1 MLGIER
7 LLRLWRLLFT
17 RQAVISILPAF
28 PTLAHKELHVS
39 RPLTLLSSL
48 LLGAIALPGSVQATN
63 GYFTHGFGV
72 RSQAVAGVGI
82 ALPQDALA
90 AANNPAGTAYLQ
102 NRLDLGASW
111 FRPSRGAKI
120 SGNMAGA
127 NGRYSADDTE
137 NFLIP
142 ELGYVRQL
150 SDRLSTG
157 LALHGNGGMNTD
169 YGRNPFAAF
178 GSSGSAGVNL
188 EQLFVTPSLAWKL
201 DDKNTLGIATTFAYQ
216 RFEMK
221 GVQAFDNPFFSSSP
235 GNVSNKG
242 TDSAT
247 GWGWKL
253 GWIGAV
259 MPTVTLG
266 ATWSSR
272 VEMDR
277 FSSYKGLF
285 AERGGFDVPASYG
298 VGLAWKTSPALTVAA
313 DWQRIDYSEVNSV
326 GNPLANLL
334 SGNPLGSNNGGGFGW
349 RDISVVKL
357 GVVHAWSDQI
367 TLRAGVS
374 HAQQPIPSSET
385 FFNILAPG
393 TIEDHISAGISW
405 KTSAGGEWTLSYTH
419 ALEEQVNGQG
429 SIPMPFGG
437 GEADVYLKEDILSVG
452 YTFAL

>member
-1 MLGIER
+1 MNR
-7 LLRLWRLLFT
+7 
-17 RQAVISILPAF
+17 S
-28 PTLAHKELHVS
+28 
-39 RPLTLLSSL
+39 SSL
-48 LLGAIALPGSVQATN
+48 LYPLLLAGLALPGSALATN

-72 RSQAVAGVGI
+72 RAQAVAGVGI
-82 ALPQDALA
+82 ALPQDGLA
-90 AANNPAGTAYLQ
+90 AANNPAGTASLG
-102 NRLDLGASW
+102 NRLDLGATW
-111 FRPSRGAKI
+111 FRPSRGASI
-120 SGNMAGA
+120 SGNGAGA
-127 NGRYSADDTE
+127 NGSFSGDDTE

-150 SDRLSTG
+150 SDQLSFG
-157 LALHGNGGMNTD
+157 FALHANGGMNTD
-169 YGRNPFAAF
+169 YGRNPFAPF
-178 GSSGSAGVNL
+178 GSTGSAGVNL
-188 EQLFVTPSLAWKL
+188 EQLFITPSLAWKL
-201 DDKNTLGIATTFAYQ
+201 DDRNTFGVATTFAYQ

-221 GVQAFDNPFFSSSP
+221 GVQAFANPFFSASP
-235 GNVSNKG
+235 SDVSNKG
-242 TDSAT
+242 VDSAT

-253 GWIGAV
+253 GWTGEV
-259 MPTVTLG
+259 TPGVTLG
-266 ATWSSR
+266 ATYASR
-272 VEMDR
+272 VEMGR

-298 VGLAWKTSPALTVAA
+298 VGVAWQANDRLTLAS
-313 DWQRIDYSEVNSV
+313 DWQRIEYSDVKSV

-357 GVVHAWSDQI
+357 GAVHAWSDAI

-393 TIEDHISAGISW
+393 TIEDHVSAGISW
-405 KTSAGGEWTLSYTH
+405 KTANGGEWTVSYTH
-419 ALEEQVNGQG
+419 ALEQEVNGKG

-437 GEADVYLKEDILSVG
+437 GEADVWLKEDILSVG

>member
-1 MLGIER
+1 MNR
-7 LLRLWRLLFT
+7 
-17 RQAVISILPAF
+17 S
-28 PTLAHKELHVS
+28 
-39 RPLTLLSSL
+39 SSL
-48 LLGAIALPGSVQATN
+48 LYPLLLAGLALPGSALATN

-72 RSQAVAGVGI
+72 RAQAVAGVGI
-82 ALPQDALA
+82 ALPQDGLA
-90 AANNPAGTAYLQ
+90 AANNPAGTASLG
-102 NRLDLGASW
+102 NRLDLGAAW
-111 FRPSRGAKI
+111 FRPSRGASI
-120 SGNMAGA
+120 SGNGAGA
-127 NGRYSADDTE
+127 NGSFSGDDTE

-150 SDRLSTG
+150 SDQLSFG
-157 LALHGNGGMNTD
+157 FALHANGGMNTD
-169 YGRNPFAAF
+169 YKRNPFAPF
-178 GSSGSAGVNL
+178 GSTGSAGVNL
-188 EQLFVTPSLAWKL
+188 EQLFITPSLAWQL
-201 DDKNTLGIATTFAYQ
+201 DDRSTVGVATTFAYQ

-221 GVQAFDNPFFSSSP
+221 GVQAFANPFFSASP
-235 GNVSNKG
+235 SDVSNKG
-242 TDSAT
+242 VDSAT

-253 GWIGAV
+253 GWTGEV
-259 MPTVTLG
+259 TPGLTLG
-266 ATWSSR
+266 ATYASR
-272 VEMDR
+272 VEMGR

-298 VGLAWKTSPALTVAA
+298 VGVAWQANDRLTLAS
-313 DWQRIDYSEVNSV
+313 DWQRIEYSDVKSV

-357 GVVHAWSDQI
+357 GAVHAWSDAI

-393 TIEDHISAGISW
+393 TIEDHVSAGISW
-405 KTSAGGEWTLSYTH
+405 KTANGGEWTVSYTH
-419 ALEEQVNGQG
+419 ALEQEVNGKG

-437 GEADVYLKEDILSVG
+437 GEADVWLKEDILSVG

>member
-1 MLGIER
+1 M
-7 LLRLWRLLFT
+7 
-17 RQAVISILPAF
+17 SKLPAF
-28 PTLAHKELHVS
+28 SLQVRKELPMS
-39 RPLTLLSSL
+39 RHLPLLYPL
-48 LLGAIALPGSVQATN
+48 LLAGLALPGSALATN
-63 GYFTHGFGV
+63 GYFSHGYGV
-72 RSQAVAGVGI
+72 RTQAVAGVGI
-82 ALPQDALA
+82 ALPQDGLA
-90 AANNPAGTAYLQ
+90 AANNPAGTASLSD
-102 NRLDLGASW
+102 RLDLGASW
-111 FRPSRGAKI
+111 FRPSRGASI
-120 SGNMAGA
+120 AGNRAGA
-127 NGRYSADDTE
+127 NGSFSGDDTE

-150 SDRLSTG
+150 SDQLSFG
-157 LALHGNGGMNTD
+157 FALHANGGMNTD
-169 YGRNPFAAF
+169 YGRNPFAPF
-178 GSSGSAGVNL
+178 GSTGSAGVNL
-188 EQLFVTPSLAWKL
+188 EQLFITPSLAWKL
-201 DDKNTLGIATTFAYQ
+201 NDRNSVGIATTFAYQ

-221 GVQAFDNPFFSSSP
+221 GVQAFDNPFFSASP
-235 GNVSNKG
+235 GDVSNKG
-242 TDSAT
+242 VDSST

-253 GWIGAV
+253 GWTGEV
-259 MPTVTLG
+259 TPGVTLG

-272 VEMDR
+272 VEMGR

-298 VGLAWKTSPALTVAA
+298 VGVAWRATGALTVAG
-313 DWQRIDYSEVNSV
+313 DWQRIDYSDVKSV

-334 SGNPLGSNNGGGFGW
+334 LGNPLGSSNGGGFGW

-357 GVVHAWSDQI
+357 GVVHALSNAI

-393 TIEDHISAGISW
+393 TIQDHVSAGFSW
-405 KTSAGGEWTLSYTH
+405 KMANGGEWTVTYTH
-419 ALEEQVNGQG
+419 ALEQEVKGKG

>member
-1 MLGIER
+1 MNR
-7 LLRLWRLLFT
+7 
-17 RQAVISILPAF
+17 S
-28 PTLAHKELHVS
+28 
-39 RPLTLLSSL
+39 SSL
-48 LLGAIALPGSVQATN
+48 LYPLLLAGLALPGSALATN

-72 RSQAVAGVGI
+72 RAQAVAGVGI
-82 ALPQDALA
+82 ALPQDGLA
-90 AANNPAGTAYLQ
+90 AANNPAGTASLG
-102 NRLDLGASW
+102 NRLDLGATW
-111 FRPSRGAKI
+111 FRPSRGASI
-120 SGNMAGA
+120 SGNGAGA
-127 NGRYSADDTE
+127 NGSFSGDDTE

-150 SDRLSTG
+150 SDQLSFG
-157 LALHGNGGMNTD
+157 FALHANGGMNTD
-169 YGRNPFAAF
+169 YKRNPFAPF
-178 GSSGSAGVNL
+178 GSAGSAGVNL
-188 EQLFVTPSLAWKL
+188 EQLFITPSLAWQL
-201 DDKNTLGIATTFAYQ
+201 DDRNTVGVATTFAYQ

-221 GVQAFDNPFFSSSP
+221 GVQAFANPFFSASP
-235 GNVSNKG
+235 SDVSNKG
-242 TDSAT
+242 VDSAT

-253 GWIGAV
+253 GWTGEV
-259 MPTVTLG
+259 SPGLTLG
-266 ATWSSR
+266 ATYSSR
-272 VEMDR
+272 VEMGR

-298 VGLAWKTSPALTVAA
+298 VGVAWQANDRLTLAS
-313 DWQRIDYSEVNSV
+313 DWQRIEYSDVKSV

-357 GVVHAWSDQI
+357 GAVHAWSDAI

-393 TIEDHISAGISW
+393 TIEDHVSAGISW
-405 KTSAGGEWTLSYTH
+405 KTSNGGEWTVSYTH
-419 ALEEQVNGQG
+419 ALEQEVNGKG

-437 GEADVYLKEDILSVG
+437 GEADVWLKEDILSVG

>member
-1 MLGIER
+1 M
-7 LLRLWRLLFT
+7 
-17 RQAVISILPAF
+17 SKLPAF
-28 PTLAHKELHVS
+28 SLQVRKELPMS
-39 RPLTLLSSL
+39 RHLPLLYPL
-48 LLGAIALPGSVQATN
+48 LLAGLALPGSALATN
-63 GYFTHGFGV
+63 GYFSHGYGV
-72 RSQAVAGVGI
+72 RTQAVAGVGI
-82 ALPQDALA
+82 ALPQDGLA
-90 AANNPAGTAYLQ
+90 AANNPAGTASLSD
-102 NRLDLGASW
+102 RLDLGASW
-111 FRPSRGAKI
+111 FRPSRGASI
-120 SGNMAGA
+120 AGNRAGA
-127 NGRYSADDTE
+127 NGSFSGDDTE

-150 SDRLSTG
+150 SDQLSFG
-157 LALHGNGGMNTD
+157 FALHANGGMNTD
-169 YGRNPFAAF
+169 YGRNPFAPF
-178 GSSGSAGVNL
+178 GSTGSAGVNL
-188 EQLFVTPSLAWKL
+188 EQLFITPSLAWKL
-201 DDKNTLGIATTFAYQ
+201 NDRNSVGIATTFAYQ

-221 GVQAFDNPFFSSSP
+221 GVQAFDNPFFSASP
-235 GNVSNKG
+235 GDVSNKG
-242 TDSAT
+242 VDSST

-253 GWIGAV
+253 GWTGEV
-259 MPTVTLG
+259 TPGVTLG

-272 VEMDR
+272 VEMGR

-298 VGLAWKTSPALTVAA
+298 VGVAWRATGALTVAG
-313 DWQRIDYSEVNSV
+313 DWQRIDYSDVKSV

-334 SGNPLGSNNGGGFGW
+334 LGNPLGSSNGGGFGW

-357 GVVHAWSDQI
+357 GVVHASSNAI

-393 TIEDHISAGISW
+393 TIQDHVSAGFSW
-405 KTSAGGEWTLSYTH
+405 KMANGGEWTVTYTH
-419 ALEEQVNGQG
+419 ALEQEVKGKG